1 MNNEI
6 IFLKKKQ
13 RESSI
18 KIRKKLYQNVNY
30 IFDPKLID
38 VLFNNKNLSKFK
50 IISSFFSINTEI
62 STKGLNKYL
71 IESNK
76 ILLFPSVN
84 KSNKFLT
91 FRKFKKYQNLIKG
104 DYNIPEPPKKNE
116 ELLPE
121 ILFVPCLAF
130 DDKGY
135 RLGYGG
141 GYYDKTFKYF
151 KNINH
156 HFISVGFAYDEQK
169 VENVIRDNFDI
180 RLHYILTEKHLYTFV

>member
-71 IESNK
+71 IE
-76 ILLFPSVN
+76 
-84 KSNKFLT
+84 SNKFLT

>member
-18 KIRKKLYQNVNY
+18 KIRKKLYQNNNY
-30 IFDPKLID
+30 ILDPKLID
-38 VLFNNKNLSKFK
+38 ALFNNKNLSKFK
-50 IISSFFSINTEI
+50 IISSFFSVNTEI

-76 ILLFPSVN
+76 ILLFPSIN
-84 KSNKFLT
+84 KSNKLLT
-91 FRKFKKYQNLIKG
+91 FRKSKKYQNLIKG
-104 DYNIPEPPKKNE
+104 DYNIPEPPKKNK

-141 GYYDKTFKYF
+141 GYYDKTFAHF
-151 KNINH
+151 KSINH
-156 HFISVGFAYDEQK
+156 KFISIGFAYDAQK
-169 VENVIRDNFDI
+169 TELLTIDKFDYKLNFV
-180 RLHYILTEKHLYTFV
+180 LTEKQLYSF